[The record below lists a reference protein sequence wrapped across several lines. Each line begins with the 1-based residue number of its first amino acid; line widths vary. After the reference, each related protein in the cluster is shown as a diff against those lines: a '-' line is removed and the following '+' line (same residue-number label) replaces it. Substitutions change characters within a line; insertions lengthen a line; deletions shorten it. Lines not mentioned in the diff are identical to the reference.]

1 MSNGVEVLVASKFYY
16 DSRKC
21 IETELITLNHDPLL
35 RNLDEKKPTLLA
47 QNVVQKSQTVIEP
60 SPPITLAASTLINQ
74 VTLAGEVENV
84 RLFSSIQSDPARFQT
99 LTQMT
104 TFTYLTTLFDGASKL
119 VSSREE
125 IITNFVTQE
134 KGRKETVVKP
144 TATVTTGQP
153 GSSNY
158 NTLTHMTTY
167 TYFNTFVDQKRPVV
181 LTSKETVS
189 NVITVPA
196 GQPEASEP
204 SFETATYLR
213 TYIFSSKLDRDAI
226 ATSKEVVTQVVVTEA
241 PRLKVQPTPV
251 ATFMEVT
258 KTYLNTLTLLST
270 QIDGTTSTVHRVT
283 TVRPEIVVETIR
295 DFEPTPVLDG
305 SLIMP
310 TEDDFGGDG
319 PLVATKTYFTTK
331 THFTTLQQGT
341 KTIVQSRKE
350 VRSSVVT
357 ETIDGNRASLFAQ
370 PASVAKARPTY
381 VQLGPNLYG
390 KLRTLFAT
398 ATYFIT
404 NSAGEISSKRLVV
417 PQVSTEMVP
426 LDSIPSEALIEP
438 SIPVLSDIEV
448 TEVPTGSSQILTPE
462 QLQSLKLSFLAGQQ
476 SSAANVQPSLI
487 LSPEHLS
494 SLKESFLSNQ
504 PSVTPTDSPFE
515 TIDTSTDPEL
525 TDFTTDPSI
534 DDGFEPPVI
543 SLSPPE
549 VGAGETVIM
558 VTNTAGEVLIIP
570 TEILGNQPSVTS
582 SSSSSSSG
590 IIGGLSGGTLASILG
605 GLGTIGLTALGQS
618 FANNNPG
625 GLNINLGPMFDAMT
639 GVLSNGLIAS
649 RRNSTDRSDTSA
661 PSHLTSFNQ
670 QQHPSNTFPPSNP
683 RVTLREPLF
692 IPIGGLAG
700 VETLQQNPDVQGRRP
715 PNIIPLRPGQQLP
728 QQLTPNRPQR
738 PPTVLRRPEPG
749 VPLQPGVPG
758 SPLLRPGASIGQQFG
773 VGQPAQQLVAAPISF
788 SAPPLQTGFTGMPN
802 QLKSV
807 LPSTRTSGLATAV
820 PGVRPPPPPFVNGQN
835 NIDRAHIEPSRP
847 IQTPIRP
854 ANGQFFAANGQQIN
868 VPPLPGSVIPP
879 PPASPPPPPPGPIPQ
894 PPVDVIGPGSIVP
907 GPDGKPVRIV
917 GVPEGEEPPPG
928 AVGQVFIRPV
938 PAVVPVIPSVVRPEQ
953 QLPPRREDVIVPQP
967 GTRPPPIQVN
977 TKLFRSNIRSSY

>member
-1 MSNGVEVLVASKFYY
+1 M
-16 DSRKC
+16 
-21 IETELITLNHDPLL
+21 

-60 SPPITLAASTLINQ
+60 SPPITLAASTLVNQ

-104 TFTYLTTLFDGASKL
+104 TFTYLTTLFDGATKL

-134 KGRKETVVKP
+134 KGRKETLVKP

-158 NTLTHMTTY
+158 NTFTHMTTY

-196 GQPEASEP
+196 GQPEASER

-241 PRLKVQPTPV
+241 PRLRVQPTPV

-295 DFEPTPVLDG
+295 DFEPTPVLEG
-305 SLIMP
+305 SQIMP
-310 TEDDFGGDG
+310 TEDDFGVDG

-341 KTIVQSRKE
+341 KTIIQSRKE
-350 VRSSVVT
+350 VRSSVIT

-370 PASVAKARPTY
+370 PASSTKAAGDQKARPTY

-398 ATYFIT
+398 ATYYIT

-417 PQVSTEMVP
+417 PQVTTEMVP

-448 TEVPTGSSQILTPE
+448 TEVPAGSSQILTPE

-476 SSAANVQPSLI
+476 SSAVNVQPSLI

-494 SLKESFLSNQ
+494 SLKESFLSNK

-515 TIDTSTDPEL
+515 TIDSSTDPEL
-525 TDFTTDPSI
+525 TDFTTDPTTG
-534 DDGFEPPVI
+534 DGFEPPVI

-549 VGAGETVIM
+549 GGDGETVIM

-570 TEILGNQPSVTS
+570 TEILGNQPSVT

-649 RRNSTDRSDTSA
+649 RRNSTDRSDPSA
-661 PSHLTSFNQ
+661 PTHLTSFNHHQ
-670 QQHPSNTFPPSNP
+670 QPPTNTFPSSKPHVP
-683 RVTLREPLF
+683 LREPLF

-700 VETLQQNPDVQGRRP
+700 VETLQQSPDVQGRRP

-728 QQLTPNRPQR
+728 QQLTPNQPQR
-738 PPTVLRRPEPG
+738 PPSVLRRPEPG

-758 SPLLRPGASIGQQFG
+758 SPLLRPGASTGQQFG
-773 VGQPAQQLVAAPISF
+773 IGQAGQQLVAPPAPISF

-802 QLKSV
+802 QPKSV
-807 LPSTRTSGLATAV
+807 LPSTRIGGLSTAV

-847 IQTPIRP
+847 IQAPIRP

-868 VPPLPGSVIPP
+868 VPPLPGSIIPP

-894 PPVDVIGPGSIVP
+894 PPVDVIRPGSIVP

-938 PAVVPVIPSVVRPEQ
+938 PAVAPVIPSVIRTEQ
-953 QLPPRREDVIVPQP
+953 QQPPRREDVLIPQT
-967 GTRPPPIQVN
+967 GTRPQPIQVF
-977 TKLFRSNIRSSY
+977 TKQFKIFKNI